1 MLTPVKLS
9 NLNGG
14 EKRMTKQEPLEAI
27 VTVGI
32 MEVLAQQAVHLAT
45 KNMSKEVA
53 TAIKIGVAILIPI
66 GIALMLKE

>member
-1 MLTPVKLS
+1 
-9 NLNGG
+9 
-14 EKRMTKQEPLEAI
+14 MTKQEPLEAI